1 MIVLMT
7 AFNFF
12 SHGTEDLYPTFLQ
25 VQRKFPQ
32 PTVAAIAIIYNI
44 GAILGALCFGT
55 FSERIGRRKAIC
67 IAVPLALPIVP
78 LWAFSSSPF
87 WLAVGA
93 FVMQF
98 LVQGAW
104 GVIPVHLNELS
115 PPDARVTFSGFTYQ
129 LGNLFGAGNATIQA
143 GLAEGWGGNYAHA
156 LAIVVVTVAIAVF
169 CVTLFGPEAKGVAF
183 AKRAVTA

>member
-1 MIVLMT
+1 
-7 AFNFF
+7 
-12 SHGTEDLYPTFLQ
+12 

-44 GAILGALCFGT
+44 GAILGGLSFGT
-55 FSERIGRRKAIC
+55 FSERLGRRRTIC
-67 IAVPLALPIVP
+67 TATLLTLPIIP

-93 FVMQF
+93 FMMQF

-115 PPDARVTFSGFTYQ
+115 PPDARGTFPGFTYQ
-129 LGNLFGAGNATIQA
+129 LGNLFAAANATIQA
-143 GLAEGWGGNYAHA
+143 GLAEGWGGNYAQA
-156 LAIVVVTVAIAVF
+156 LAIVVAIVVIAVF
-169 CVTLFGPEAKGVAF
+169 CITVFGPEAKGVVF
-183 AKRAVTA
+183 AKRAVAA

>member
-1 MIVLMT
+1 MEKDQNPLGELEEHCYWRLSCATNSESIKNVILEIILGVL
-7 AFNFF
+7 
-12 SHGTEDLYPTFLQ
+12 S
-25 VQRKFPQ
+25 
-32 PTVAAIAIIYNI
+32 
-44 GAILGALCFGT
+44 GAILCFGT
-55 FSERIGRRKAIC
+55 FSERIGRRRAIC
-67 IAVPLALPIVP
+67 IAALLTLPIMP

-115 PPDARVTFSGFTYQ
+115 PPDARGTFPGFTYQ
-129 LGNLFGAGNATIQA
+129 LGNLFAAANATIQA
-143 GLAEGWGGNYAHA
+143 GLAEGWGGNYAQA
-156 LAIVVVTVAIAVF
+156 MAIVVVIVAIAVF
-169 CVTLFGPEAKGVAF
+169 SITVFGPEAKGVVF